1 MKKFLLAALVF
12 IGSLSV
18 ANAQEII
25 SKGTSMVNLGIGLGH
40 HFGSDGMSIPP
51 LSVAYDYSI
60 VSGLIDRNNGAITL
74 GGYGGFTSGSMTYR
88 VPGYSSSASY
98 THILLGFRGMFHYP
112 FAPKLDTYAGLMLGY
127 HIASTSY
134 SNSGPMGSYSNSGLT
149 GSGFDI
155 GVILGARYFFT
166 PRIGAFTELGYSL
179 PYWNLGVTFKL

>member
-12 IGSLSV
+12 IGSLGV
-18 ANAQEII
+18 ANAQEIA
-25 SKGTSMVNLGIGLGH
+25 SKGTSMVNVGIGLGH
-40 HFGSDGMSIPP
+40 HFGSTGMSIPP

-60 VSGLIDRNNGAITL
+60 VSGLIDRNNGA
-74 GGYGGFTSGSMTYR
+74 YGAFTSGSVTYR

-98 THILLGFRGMFHYP
+98 THILLGFRGMFHYQ